1 MVPRRRHWRSLPHG
15 RRQLL
20 VRTSLPLVR
29 GFVYVTAAVLVA
41 IILGIG
47 VLAATGTDLASGR
60 PAASTKQAG
69 TCRPTRMKLS
79 GVTRQPDG
87 TTVYHFTAP
96 GTWSNE
102 TVAPRD
108 FDPLKA
114 TNAELLANGFP
125 PRPPG
130 GNVNAFAAWKREVEN
145 VKRMVVSVPVL
156 GCTVHFAATSITR

>member
-1 MVPRRRHWRSLPHG
+1 
-15 RRQLL
+15 
-20 VRTSLPLVR
+20 
-29 GFVYVTAAVLVA
+29 
-41 IILGIG
+41 
-47 VLAATGTDLASGR
+47 
-60 PAASTKQAG
+60 
-69 TCRPTRMKLS
+69 MKLS

>member
-1 MVPRRRHWRSLPHG
+1 M
-15 RRQLL
+15 
-20 VRTSLPLVR
+20 R

-41 IILGIG
+41 IILGVG
-47 VLAATGTDLASGR
+47 VLATTGTDLAAVR

-69 TCRPTRMKLS
+69 TCRSTRMKLS

-87 TTVYHFTAP
+87 AIVYHFTAP

-102 TVAPRD
+102 IVAPRD

-125 PRPPG
+125 PRPSG
-130 GNVNAFAAWKREVEN
+130 GNVNALAVWKTVVEN
-145 VKRMVVSVPVL
+145 TKRATVSVPVL
-156 GCTVHFAATSITR
+156 GCAVHFAETSIAR